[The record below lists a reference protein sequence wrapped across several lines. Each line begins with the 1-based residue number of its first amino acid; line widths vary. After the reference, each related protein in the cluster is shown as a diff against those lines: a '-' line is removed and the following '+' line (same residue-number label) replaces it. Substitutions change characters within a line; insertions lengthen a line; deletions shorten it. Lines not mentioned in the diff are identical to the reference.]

1 MKRSRVILILVIV
14 AFLIGGGIGFY
25 LYNKPPAKTAN
36 QKAVATVTASELYNA
51 FEADEMKANSTY
63 LGKIIEV
70 EGAIAGVSANES
82 GRPVLQ
88 LNNQLFGVSCSFDDD
103 FFANHKQVINRLK
116 AGDSV
121 KLKCKCDGMLTDVVL
136 TQCVLIK
143 SNIQ

>member
-1 MKRSRVILILVIV
+1 MILVIAV
-14 AFLIGGGIGFY
+14 FLVGGAIGFY
-25 LYNKPPAKTAN
+25 MYNKPPAKTAN
-36 QKAVATVTASELYNA
+36 QQAVATVTASELYNA
-51 FEADEMKANSTY
+51 FEADEEKANNTY

-70 EGAIAGVSANES
+70 EGSIAGVSSNES
-82 GRPVLQ
+82 GQPVLQ

-103 FFANHKQVINRLK
+103 FFANHKRVINQLK
-116 AGDSV
+116 EGDSV